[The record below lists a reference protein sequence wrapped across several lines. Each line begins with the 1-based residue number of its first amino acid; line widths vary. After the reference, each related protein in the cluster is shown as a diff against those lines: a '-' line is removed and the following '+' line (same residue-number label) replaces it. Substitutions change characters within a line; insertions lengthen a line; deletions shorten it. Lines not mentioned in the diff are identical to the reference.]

1 LGLKERLGR
10 HGSRAHL
17 LGQRLHGGEEAAQT
31 SLRGLGAGVYHLDL
45 PHDLL
50 VTFLPYLLSCTS
62 SVLSCTSSVFT
73 SRIGSVGRGVGSVG
87 RGVGEGP
94 KRNLSLW
101 PKEKSPKSPSESK
114 PETPPCPAPASVPSP
129 TPRPTDHMPAP
140 RLHYRL
146 LTLCPGAY

>member
-1 LGLKERLGR
+1 MGLKERLGR

-94 KRNLSLW
+94 KRNLSLCLAQR
-101 PKEKSPKSPSESK
+101 EISQK
-114 PETPPCPAPASVPSP
+114 PEREQARDTSL
-129 TPRPTDHMPAP
+129 PRPRFCA
-140 RLHYRL
+140 L
-146 LTLCPGAY
+146 AYTTAY